1 LNREKDGLNTYENLL
16 EAKEEPYHWGTHY
29 STRVAVL
36 YYLIRLEPF
45 TRTFWDLQGSLDLP
59 VRYKKIIKK
68 DRTFHNVCTMYSL
81 SSGKSSKSDVK
92 ELIPEFFFLPNF
104 LINSNRINFGVLHND
119 EYIDDVELPKW
130 AHKSAI
136 IFVRKQREA
145 LESDYVSKHLS
156 DWIDLIFGYK
166 QK

>member
-59 VRYKKIIKK
+59 VRYKKIIK
-68 DRTFHNVCTMYSL
+68 RIEHFTM
-81 SSGKSSKSDVK
+81 
-92 ELIPEFFFLPNF
+92 
-104 LINSNRINFGVLHND
+104 
-119 EYIDDVELPKW
+119 
-130 AHKSAI
+130 
-136 IFVRKQREA
+136 FVQCIA
-145 LESDYVSKHLS
+145 YHLESH
-156 DWIDLIFGYK
+156 
-166 QK
+166 QKVM